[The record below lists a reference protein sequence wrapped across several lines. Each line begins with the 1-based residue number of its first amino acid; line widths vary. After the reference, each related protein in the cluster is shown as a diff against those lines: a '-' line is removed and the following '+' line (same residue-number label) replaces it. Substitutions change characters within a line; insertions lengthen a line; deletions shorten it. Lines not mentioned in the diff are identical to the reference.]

1 MSRQVQTSSIAVS
14 FSSRRTMLPG
24 WLVQRVAAQA
34 GIGSL
39 DVDATSALAGWL
51 AARVEVADE
60 IYVPISSVWLP
71 ANELRSQ
78 RSRSLLQ
85 RISERQPDAAPSVV
99 VALPMGAT
107 LHELTRYL
115 EPAGWLTQTWQVV
128 LGLPS
133 IGLKGGRPH
142 LVQLGGIR
150 RFAEEWDLS
159 VAVDLAGPFD
169 PTWEAEAAIARLG
182 ERLRLLRI
190 SASAPSRAAV
200 GRDRVA
206 CRALHA
212 AIDGDYGLEVA
223 IAPARLVPFPI
234 SPRVASHGAR
244 RAVDYIAE
252 RAALHA
258 RALREGIS
266 RYEGSPSTRGI

>member
-1 MSRQVQTSSIAVS
+1 MARLEPTGTTSQIPIGIAY
-14 FSSRRTMLPG
+14 
-24 WLVQRVAAQA
+24 
-34 GIGSL
+34 
-39 DVDATSALAGWL
+39 
-51 AARVEVADE
+51 ARNMGHAMTVPVEVPLLGDE
-60 IYVPISSVWLP
+60 RHKNWAKVVDSVDQARASGW
-71 ANELRSQ
+71 AFGGSF
-78 RSRSLLQ
+78 
-85 RISERQPDAAPSVV
+85 
-99 VALPMGAT
+99 VATGGIQDLPMGAT

-200 GRDRVA
+200 GRNRVA